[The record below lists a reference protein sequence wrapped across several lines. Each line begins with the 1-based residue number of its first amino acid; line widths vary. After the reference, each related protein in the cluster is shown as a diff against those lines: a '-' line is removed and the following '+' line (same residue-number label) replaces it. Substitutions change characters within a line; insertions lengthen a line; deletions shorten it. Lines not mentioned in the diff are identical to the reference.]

1 MRGVNPNEVPSPY
14 EPPTVKSGSAL
25 TLRPTRAMAVFIQ
38 LGLTWTP
45 LLWTAVKASNYGGR
59 AFVIQPT
66 LPSALLCV
74 LSTIL
79 IARRWHVRLP
89 WLAIYFVAALFVFD
103 ILAFSEVL
111 ELTILSDPDRTV
123 LTFLLEPQTRRVC
136 FAISL
141 FSAPC
146 TLWFLI
152 VPEPKT

>member
-1 MRGVNPNEVPSPY
+1 MSQSNSENPY
-14 EPPTVKSGSAL
+14 EPPDTVNDGGFK
-25 TLRPTRAMAVFIQ
+25 LRPTRAMAVFIQ

-74 LSTIL
+74 LFTIL

-89 WLAIYFVAALFVFD
+89 RLAIYFVAALFALDV
-103 ILAFSEVL
+103 LAFGEVL
-111 ELTILSDPDRTV
+111 ELTIFGNPDRTV

-146 TLWFLI
+146 TFWILM